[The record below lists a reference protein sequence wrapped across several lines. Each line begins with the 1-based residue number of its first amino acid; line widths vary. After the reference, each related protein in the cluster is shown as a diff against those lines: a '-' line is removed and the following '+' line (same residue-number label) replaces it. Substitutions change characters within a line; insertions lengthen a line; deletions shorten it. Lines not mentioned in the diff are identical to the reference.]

1 MKIIRQNNYS
11 YHEAISG
18 FIRKKGRDLNSLEQA
33 RVTDALEGKI
43 ERKRR
48 RQARRAKNVGKAKVS
63 VLGAEGGSTRNEKA
77 LENAAQRIANQ
88 DTFNRQEEEI
98 IVKNAKKI
106 KI

>member
-1 MKIIRQNNYS
+1 MKILRQNNYS

-48 RQARRAKNVGKAKVS
+48 RQARRARNVGKARVN
-63 VLGAEGGSTRNEKA
+63 VLGSVKNTEK
-77 LENAAQRIANQ
+77 LTPEQRLANT
-88 DTFNRQEEEI
+88 DTFNRQEEELI
-98 IVKNAKKI
+98 EKQTKKL
-106 KI
+106 KL

>member
-1 MKIIRQNNYS
+1 MKILRQNNYS
-11 YHEAISG
+11 YHEAISR

-48 RQARRAKNVGKAKVS
+48 RQARRARNVGKAKVNI
-63 VLGAEGGSTRNEKA
+63 LGAEGGSAGNGKA
-77 LENAAQRIANQ
+77 LENTAQRLANQ
-88 DTFNRQEEEI
+88 DTFNRQEEELI
-98 IVKNAKKI
+98 KRQTKKL

>member
-48 RQARRAKNVGKAKVS
+48 RQARRARNVGKAKVS
-63 VLGAEGGSTRNEKA
+63 VLGAGKNIEK
-77 LENAAQRIANQ
+77 LTPEQRLANT
-88 DTFNRQEEEI
+88 DTFNRQEEELI
-98 IVKNAKKI
+98 KKQTKKL

>member
-11 YHEAISG
+11 YHEAISR
-18 FIRKKGRDLNSLEQA
+18 FIRKKGEDLNSLEQA

-63 VLGAEGGSTRNEKA
+63 ILGAEGSSARNEKE
-77 LENAAQRIANQ
+77 LENTAQRIANQ

-98 IVKNAKKI
+98 VVKNARKI